1 MRATAHSV
9 FYTTLLAFILSLAP
23 GLALATDYDDGSPPN
38 NDFMWMNL
46 NLMYAYKELPR
57 ADSAAHDGHDYFELE
72 FGGRSGF
79 LQLYGYVDV
88 FNLANR
94 ESSDKHGSSKMFM
107 KLNPRFSVA
116 GLFDSLPWGPVKDV
130 YFSTLFNWGG
140 GGGTNTYE
148 YTDNATQKVKY
159 LDVPSEDTNT
169 SFWGIGADMQVPWF
183 GLMGFNL
190 YAMYDLNNK
199 DWNGYQVTTNWFTPF
214 VHFDNGSFIAYQG
227 YLDYQFGGKTS
238 SNDKSIHYDKKF
250 TSNGG
255 QMFNGIYW
263 HFDKFALGYGLKL
276 YSNTYLIKDDG
287 NLFGTK
293 NTKSSGASHYFA
305 VSYKF

>member
-1 MRATAHSV
+1 MRATAYPS
-9 FYTTLLAFILSLAP
+9 FYTTILVLSLAL
-23 GLALATDYDDGSPPN
+23 GSGVARATDFNDGSPPN

-57 ADSAAHDGHDYFELE
+57 QDHEKHDGHDYFELE

-88 FNLANR
+88 FNLANQ
-94 ESSDKHGSSKMFM
+94 ESSDKYGKSKMFM

-116 GLFDSLPWGPVKDV
+116 GLFDSLPWGPVKDI
-130 YFSTLFNWGG
+130 YFATLFNWGG
-140 GGGTNTYE
+140 GGATNFGK
-148 YTDNATQKVKY
+148 DIAGNDIA
-159 LDVPSEDTNT
+159 LASEDTNT
-169 SFWGIGADMQVPWF
+169 SFWGIGTDMQVPWF

-190 YAMYDLNNK
+190 YAMYDFNYK

-238 SNDKSIHYDKKF
+238 SNKDSVHYDKNFK
-250 TSNGG
+250 SNGG
-255 QMFNGIYW
+255 QMFNGLYW

-276 YSNTYLIKDDG
+276 YSNTYLIKDNGD
-287 NLFGTK
+287 LFGTK